1 MAAEGTTVLGKSI
14 TIQGDI
20 VGSED
25 LTIDGVVNGSITL
38 TESRLTV
45 GPNAKVMAALQVHD
59 ALILGYSE
67 GATTATGRVELRKGG
82 TLLGNLTAARLSIED
97 GASMRGNVSLTG
109 SKDTHA

>member
-1 MAAEGTTVLGKSI
+1 MASEGATVLGKSI
-14 TIQGDI
+14 TIKGDI

-25 LTIDGVVNGSITL
+25 LTIDGTVNGTITL

-45 GPNAKVMAALQVHD
+45 GPNAKVTADLQVHD

-82 TLLGNLTAARLSIED
+82 VLLGNLTAARLSIED
-97 GASMRGNVSLTG
+97 GAALRGNVLLTDRKEG
-109 SKDTHA
+109 